1 MCVDI
6 PWQPYTCEWRDWAG
20 ERLLLAHGVCSC
32 DEGKVI
38 GLAGRRDG
46 FVGVFDSGVGGISVL
61 RSLVEELPHEDF
73 RFFGDSANAPYGE
86 KTEGQVLELS
96 CGIVKRF
103 VDEGAK
109 AIVIACNTATSV
121 AAPTLRAAYPDV
133 PIVGIE
139 PALKPAAR
147 ALPHGRILVMATEV
161 TLRLEKYHELVRAW
175 GGECEVVPVPCPGL
189 AARIERGDLDSPDV
203 LEMLG
208 RYVGAHAGHVDGVVL
223 GCTHYPFVRRQI
235 AEVLGPDVRFFDG
248 GAGTARQLGARLAD
262 TGLLADRDRSGRVE
276 FASSLDT
283 PEELALYERF
293 FSLSC

>member
-1 MCVDI
+1 M
-6 PWQPYTCEWRDWAG
+6 G
-20 ERLLLAHGVCSC
+20 E
-32 DEGKVI
+32 E
-38 GLAGRRDG
+38 RDG

-61 RSLVEELPHEDF
+61 RALVAELPHEDF

-86 KTEGQVLELS
+86 KTEAQVLELS
-96 CGIVKRF
+96 RDIAEHLIA
-103 VDEGAK
+103 EGAK

-121 AAPTLRAAYPDV
+121 AASTLRSAHPDV

-139 PALKPAAR
+139 PALKPAAH
-147 ALPHGRILVMATEV
+147 ALPHGTILVMATEV

-189 AARIERGDLDSPDV
+189 AARIELGDLDAPD
-203 LEMLG
+203 LQEMLEG
-208 RYVGAHAGHVDGVVL
+208 YVGSYAGKVDGVVL
-223 GCTHYPFVRRQI
+223 GCTHYPFVRERI
-235 AEVLGPDVRFFDG
+235 AAVRGAEVRFFDG
-248 GAGTARQLGARLAD
+248 GAGTARQLRARLAD
-262 TGLLADRDRSGRVE
+262 AGLLAGRDRPGRVE

>member
-1 MCVDI
+1 M
-6 PWQPYTCEWRDWAG
+6 
-20 ERLLLAHGVCSC
+20 
-32 DEGKVI
+32 DEKSN
-38 GLAGRRDG
+38 G

-61 RSLVEELPHEDF
+61 RALVAELPHEDF

-86 KTEGQVLELS
+86 KTEAQVLALS
-96 CGIVKRF
+96 RDIVERF
-103 VDEGAK
+103 LADGAK

-121 AAPTLRAAYPDV
+121 AAATLRAAHPGV

-147 ALPHGRILVMATEV
+147 ALPHGRVLVMATEV

-189 AARIERGDLDSPDV
+189 AARIERGDLDAPD
-203 LEMLG
+203 LAEMVRG
-208 RYVGAHAGHVDGVVL
+208 YVGAYAGQVDGVVL

-235 AEVLGPDVRFFDG
+235 AGALGPGVRFFDG
-248 GAGTARQLGARLAD
+248 GAGTARQLRARLEGE
-262 TGLLADRDRSGRVE
+262 GLLAERARPGRVA

-283 PEELALYERF
+283 SAELALYQRF
-293 FSLSC
+293 FELSL